1 MLIVTY
7 SKYIQMQLA
16 ILNLIKSYASIVH
29 ATQLTIVCIYSMYC
43 SYKTDSANLTLPF
56 YEKRECNCN
65 DCQQVD
71 KQPAV
76 STLV

>member
-7 SKYIQMQLA
+7 SKNIQMQLG
-16 ILNLIKSYASIVH
+16 ILNLLKSYTSIVQS
-29 ATQLTIVCIYSMYC
+29 TCYTINNCMYC
-43 SYKTDSANLTLPF
+43 SYKTDSAYLTLPF